1 MMVGKDIGEPLTKM
15 PKDAYYNGKD
25 VPTFNAYLTIIVR
38 DKDGKVIRVHR
49 QRSHSP
55 TYNFI
60 YLLLPYSFYSTSGAT
75 VTIINTSS
83 GSSSWTPTVNLI
95 TYPNTQTN
103 HPSYL
108 IMIQVGAGS
117 QSNPSAATNLA
128 APITSGTGN
137 GQLVYGAV
145 SVSSNITAS
154 GNSAYFYITQT
165 FSNESGANV
174 SITEIGIITQIQ
186 VNGLGCGNVVNFGSL
201 LVWYDVLS
209 SAITVP
215 SQGAVTI
222 YYTFTVNP

>member
-25 VPTFNAYLTIIVR
+25 IPTFNAYLTVIVR

-60 YLLLPYSFYSTSGAT
+60 YLLLPFSFYSTSGAK
-75 VTIINTSS
+75 VTITNTSG
-83 GSSSWTPTVNLI
+83 GSTSWAPSPSYI

-103 HPSYL
+103 NPSYI
-108 IMIQVGAGS
+108 IMIQVGNGS
-117 QSNPSAATNLA
+117 QSNPSAATKLA
-128 APITSGTGN
+128 APIPSGTGS

-145 SVSSNITAS
+145 SVSSNIAVS
-154 GNSAYFYITQT
+154 GSSAYFYIVQA
-165 FSNESGANV
+165 FSNESGADV
-174 SITEIGIITQIQ
+174 SITEIGIITWIRA
-186 VNGLGCGNVVNFGSL
+186 NGPDCSYNQNFGYL

-215 SQGAVTI
+215 NQGTVTI
-222 YYTFTVNP
+222 YYTFMVNP

>member
-15 PKDAYYNGKD
+15 PKDVYYNGKD

-60 YLLLPYSFYSTSGAT
+60 YLLLPYSFYDTSGAL
-75 VTIINTSS
+75 VTITNTSG
-83 GSSSWTPTVNLI
+83 GSNSWTTYKGAI
-95 TYPNTQTN
+95 SYPNTATN

-108 IMIQVGAGS
+108 VMIQVGNGS

-128 APITSGTGN
+128 APISSGTGG

-145 SVSSNITAS
+145 SVSSNIAVS
-154 GNSAYFYITQT
+154 GSSAYFYIVQA
-165 FSNESGANV
+165 FSNESGADV

-186 VNGLGCGNVVNFGSL
+186 VNGTGCGYSVNLGNL
-201 LVWYDVLS
+201 LVWYDILS

-215 SQGAVTI
+215 SQGTVTI

>member
-25 VPTFNAYLTIIVR
+25 IPTFNAYLTVIVR

-60 YLLLPYSFYSTSGAT
+60 YLLLPTSFYNTSNVE
-75 VTIINTSS
+75 VTITNIGGTSN
-83 GSSSWTPTVNLI
+83 SWATFMGPI
-95 TYPNTQTN
+95 SYPNTKTN
-103 HPSYL
+103 NPSYI
-108 IMIQVGAGS
+108 IMIQVGNGS
-117 QSNPSAATNLA
+117 QSNPSAATKLA
-128 APITSGTGN
+128 APISSGTGN

-145 SVSSNITAS
+145 SVSSNIAVS
-154 GNSAYFYITQT
+154 GSSAYFYIVQA
-165 FSNESGANV
+165 FSNESGADV
-174 SITEIGIITQIQ
+174 SITEIGIITWIRA
-186 VNGLGCGNVVNFGSL
+186 NGPDCSYNQNFGYL

-215 SQGAVTI
+215 NQGTVTI
-222 YYTFTVNP
+222 YYTFMVNP